1 MSSKD
6 KEKKNEGTSQVPVQP
21 QEKVDSSPQ
30 INETNATTEPTAITK
45 HDLTNDPIAQ
55 QLSNKPKAIAT
66 PTQESY
72 AIAPP
77 PEQPD
82 YDAIEKGVED
92 KDKEQRKADA
102 KRQRSRAI
110 VSAVGDGLTALSN
123 LYFTTQY
130 APNMNTG
137 RGELSAKNVERWDK
151 YVKARDAK
159 LAEYK
164 KTAIE
169 RADKKY
175 ENDYT
180 RWKDEATFAQ
190 NKRKQDL
197 AEIEAEFERSIKR
210 AKDEREAEAAR
221 LDNLYKQGLI
231 DLKYWETENEKV
243 KNKYAEAVE
252 EANLYKI
259 KAQGRQA
266 DSAANLNRER
276 RKTEKIKQI
285 KIRSGSGSNAKD
297 GPTITVRYD
306 ANGNATYQIS
316 GKNVTKAQVDALV
329 KEYGLSSSDIN
340 GDDSEDNSTYNWGGE
355 KYSDNLYVVQK
366 GKKQNEKPY

>member
-30 INETNATTEPTAITK
+30 INETNATTESTAITK
-45 HDLTNDPIAQ
+45 YDLTNDPIAQ
-55 QLSNKPKAIAT
+55 RLSNKPKAIAT

-180 RWKDEATFAQ
+180 RWKD
-190 NKRKQDL
+190 DL
-197 AEIEAEFERSIKR
+197 AAKQKQQEIGIKEQAEIRAQAKMEFDQAIEK
-210 AKDEREAEAAR
+210 AKDERDKAKHGIEMEI
-221 LDNLYKQGLI
+221 L
-231 DLKYWETENEKV
+231 DLKAKG
-243 KNKYAEAVE
+243 
-252 EANLYKI
+252 LYTDNKI
-259 KAQGRQA
+259 K
-266 DSAANLNRER
+266 EYE
-276 RKTEKIKQI
+276 EKIKQVDSKYAESKTQAEI
-285 KIRSGSGSNAKD
+285 AYQNALTQKVKAETYAANQRGNYYKRSGSGKSSNGQEFSYSYEIGED
-297 GPTITVRYD
+297 GITNVR
-306 ANGNATYQIS
+306 
-316 GKNVTKAQVDALV
+316 
-329 KEYGLSSSDIN
+329 IN
-340 GDDSEDNSTYNWGGE
+340 GKTSSVEELLKNLGIKQGDSDSKSKGISLT
-355 KYSDNLYVVQK
+355 NLITHDEEGWSLK
-366 GKKQNEKPY
+366 